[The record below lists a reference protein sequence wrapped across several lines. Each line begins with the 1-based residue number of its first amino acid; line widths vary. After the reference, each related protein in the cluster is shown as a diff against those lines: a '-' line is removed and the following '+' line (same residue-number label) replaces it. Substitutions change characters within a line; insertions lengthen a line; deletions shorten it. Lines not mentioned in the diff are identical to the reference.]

1 MHLQDIEIVLTKLL
15 KNISEHAAKKELEK
29 TSPLRVSFSNIVASF
44 HRISGHVYE
53 EVDGESSDIENG

>member
-1 MHLQDIEIVLTKLL
+1 MLTKLL